1 MPKFF
6 VMLIV
11 FGFLAAAA
19 APLTGA
25 AEIEG
30 VTFEERIRVDGEDL
44 QLRGTAL
51 LKHLIV
57 IKAYV
62 GALYLPKETAA
73 AKVLS
78 NVPKAL
84 ILHYFHEIPADD
96 FARATTKMIEKNVDE
111 AEFQKLKP
119 RIEQMNA
126 LYRTVSPGDEYQA
139 AYIPGS
145 GTSLALNGERLGVVP
160 GEEFARAYF
169 AMWLGKNPISKSFRD
184 RLLGR

>member
-1 MPKFF
+1 MSKFF
-6 VMLIV
+6 VTLIV
-11 FGFLAAAA
+11 FGFLAAA

-62 GALYLPKETAA
+62 GALYLPKERAA